1 MDPALDGVVVVF
13 NATPHEISQRVDALV
28 DRFLVLSE
36 VQVCGVDPVVR
47 ETRFD
52 ATTGL
57 VTVPARTVAV
67 LIQEQAGRG
76 EAAPRRPISFENFDL
91 VGGFSAP
98 ARN

>member
-1 MDPALDGVVVVF
+1 MVVF

-67 LIQEQAGRG
+67 LVE
-76 EAAPRRPISFENFDL
+76 P
-91 VGGFSAP
+91 
-98 ARN
+98 

>member
-52 ATTGL
+52 TATGT

-67 LIQEQAGRG
+67 LVEH
-76 EAAPRRPISFENFDL
+76 
-91 VGGFSAP
+91 
-98 ARN
+98 